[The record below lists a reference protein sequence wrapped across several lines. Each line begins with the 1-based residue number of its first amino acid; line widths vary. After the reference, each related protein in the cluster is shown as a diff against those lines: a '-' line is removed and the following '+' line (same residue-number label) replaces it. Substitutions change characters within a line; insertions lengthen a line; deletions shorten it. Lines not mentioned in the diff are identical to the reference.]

1 MSQAIRTAK
10 MNIHPSFYENK
21 KGEKVFQT
29 DIFNPQT
36 VALEVSPDSKQ
47 APDQI
52 KAILEN
58 CFENGIEAEIDFSPT
73 KDRWGNEKFI
83 IYDVKPLPKK
93 IG

>member
-1 MSQAIRTAK
+1 MSQIRTAK

-21 KGEKVFQT
+21 EGEKVFQT
-29 DIFNPQT
+29 EIFNPQT
-36 VALEVSPDSKQ
+36 VALDISADAKQ
-47 APDQI
+47 PVEQI
-52 KAILEN
+52 KAVLEN